1 MTRSAPIDLDGFDP
15 DILDAARDVA
25 RRAGVPVETWIASI
39 VTPDEV
45 ADPPRKSQSAPPRKT
60 SSTAPRENPPR
71 ENLPKENSA
80 KAGKAPAQ
88 PKLPDAAPAFV
99 AGDARPA
106 AEPALAPVPAAPAP
120 AMPDPMAQALARMM
134 QRLDAIDERIAGEH
148 TAAQAA
154 AARTLAELERRMA
167 ELGEQITA
175 PRPIG
180 RRGRS
185 AAVEVRDAVSE
196 IRQRQRE
203 LDAHPAPA
211 ATVIGD
217 LRSET
222 IRLRASLDGLA
233 TGREVGALEA
243 AMHALA
249 TGVEGSP
256 AQADLSAVT
265 GPLDRIRAEVDRLC
279 GDTAREVQTRLAA
292 DLESLGA
299 RVDTVLRSGPEA
311 FADREALDGLFREL
325 QEIRGAIAGLAAPE
339 RIEVLTSG
347 VAAISAEIARLR
359 TEAGAQANVA
369 SLRPLL
375 EEIRA
380 GLERPAQGGLEARID
395 AMAAKLDALR
405 DVTAVTEAP
414 DSAAIIH
421 RIDALSEKVD
431 RVHINPVGD
440 LIERLEGLGASL
452 RRPVVP
458 DGDLAAIHGM
468 LHDLSVK
475 VDRMGTSDTVSAEG
489 LDALEHQVLALAAR
503 IDTRDSDPAL
513 VGLERTM
520 GDLLAQVSALREEA
534 PLSERAARHAM
545 AETVGGGD
553 LDRLQAGLA
562 DLRDQQAA
570 SEKRLQS
577 TLTGVHTVL
586 ERLAG
591 RFVPTETANG
601 PIEMRAA
608 TERMLATAAIPPADA
623 AAGAAL
629 PKPTIAK
636 PTIPKTAIN
645 PAARGAARRAD
656 PQVERPRPDA
666 VLGDLPLEPGTR
678 RPGREPLRDDADPQ
692 APVVSDGDI
701 KTSFIAAAR
710 RAAQVAQAEAN
721 GSGPNL
727 SERRPAA
734 ASVGDE
740 APAPGPLAR
749 LRREIDRRRKPLL
762 LGLAAIILALGALQ
776 AIGTNRPVQE
786 TAAVAVPESP
796 QPAAVPDPVTTQ
808 ALADPAVI
816 RDEAGKPVAGK
827 LETSKSET
835 PKAETPKSE
844 TAKAGATRGMP
855 QVSEMAALSA
865 DLAAIPETLAPLR
878 QAALDGD
885 GAAIYDLAARFSDG
899 RGVTRDLSL
908 SRKLYDKLAQAGYAP
923 AQYKLGGLHEK
934 GLGAPRDLA
943 QAKLWYGR
951 AADQGNARAMHN
963 LAVIHAENPTASG
976 KPDYATAAQW
986 FRRAAEYGLRDS
998 QYNLAVLYARG
1009 LGVQQDLVQS
1019 YLWFSAAGAQGDADA
1034 AKKRDDVA
1042 AKLEPK
1048 DLAAARGLVA
1058 AFKAKTPDPA
1068 HNEPPAPAIAPRTM
1082 SLLGA
1087 APPVPVSVPP
1097 RRG

>member
-45 ADPPRKSQSAPPRKT
+45 TEPPRKT
-60 SSTAPRENPPR
+60 PSSTSR
-71 ENLPKENSA
+71 
-80 KAGKAPAQ
+80 KAPANTARETSSGAKAQPQ
-88 PKLPDAAPAFV
+88 PKIPDAAPAV
-99 AGDARPA
+99 AAEEARPA
-106 AEPALAPVPAAPAP
+106 PEPARATAPAT
-120 AMPDPMAQALARMM
+120 AMPDPMAQALAQMM
-134 QRLDAIDERIAGEH
+134 QRLDAIDDRIAGEH

-203 LDAHPAPA
+203 LDAHAAPA

-222 IRLRASLDGLA
+222 SRLRASLDGLA
-233 TGREVGALEA
+233 TGREVGALEQ

-265 GPLDRIRAEVDRLC
+265 APLDRIRAEVDRLC
-279 GDTAREVQTRLAA
+279 GDTAREVQVRLAA

-299 RVDTVLRSGPEA
+299 RVDAVLRSGPEA

-325 QEIRGAIAGLAAPE
+325 QDIRGAIAGLAAPE
-339 RIEVLTSG
+339 RIEILTSG
-347 VAAISAEIARLR
+347 VAAISAEIARLQ
-359 TEAGAQANVA
+359 TGAGAQANLA

-375 EEIRA
+375 EDIRA
-380 GLERPAQGGLEARID
+380 SLDRPAQAGLEARID

-405 DVTAVTEAP
+405 DGSAVPDGP

-440 LIERLEGLGASL
+440 LIERLEGLGATL
-452 RRPVVP
+452 RRPMVP

-503 IDTRDSDPAL
+503 IDTRDADPAL

-534 PLSERAARHAM
+534 PLAERAARHAM
-545 AETVGGGD
+545 AETVGGAD
-553 LDRLQAGLA
+553 LGRLQAGLA

-586 ERLAG
+586 ERIAG
-591 RFVPTETANG
+591 RFVSTETVTG
-601 PIEMRAA
+601 PPEMRAA
-608 TERMLATAAIPPADA
+608 TERALG
-623 AAGAAL
+623 AAGMPLADPSL
-629 PKPTIAK
+629 NPSPKPAIK
-636 PTIPKTAIN
+636 PAIK
-645 PAARGAARRAD
+645 AAGRRAG

-666 VLGDLPLEPGTR
+666 ALGDLPLEPGAR
-678 RPGREPLRDDADPQ
+678 RPGREPLRDDADTH
-692 APVVSDGDI
+692 ASAALDGDI

-710 RAAQVAQAEAN
+710 RAAQVAQAEATGNASSLN
-721 GSGPNL
+721 GRHPDTAPVRG
-727 SERRPAA
+727 
-734 ASVGDE
+734 E
-740 APAPGPLAR
+740 APASGLAAGRLAR
-749 LRREIDRRRKPLL
+749 LRAELDRRRKPLL

-776 AIGTNRPVQE
+776 AIGTSRPVNE
-786 TAAVAVPESP
+786 TVAVTAPETSRAD
-796 QPAAVPDPVTTQ
+796 QPATASSPPDPVTTQ
-808 ALADPAVI
+808 SLAESAGA
-816 RDEAGKPVAGK
+816 RDEAAKPAAGK
-827 LETSKSET
+827 LETTKTEPS
-835 PKAETPKSE
+835 KAETTKV
-844 TAKAGATRGMP
+844 GAVRGVP
-855 QVSEMAALSA
+855 QVSEMAGLSG
-865 DLAAIPETLAPLR
+865 DLAAVPETLAPLR
-878 QAALDGD
+878 QAALEGD
-885 GAAIYDLAARFSDG
+885 GAAIYDLAARSADG
-899 RGVTRDLSL
+899 RGVARDLSL
-908 SRKLYDKLAQAGYAP
+908 SRKLYDRLAQAGYAP
-923 AQYKLGGLHEK
+923 AQYKLGGIHEK
-934 GLGAPRDLA
+934 GLGVPRDLG

-951 AADQGNARAMHN
+951 AAEQGNARAMHN
-963 LAVIHAENPTASG
+963 LAVIHAENPMASG
-976 KPDYATAAQW
+976 KPDYAAAGQW

-1048 DLAAARGLVA
+1048 DLATARGLVA
-1058 AFKAKTPDPA
+1058 AFRAKAPDPA
-1068 HNEPPAPAIAPRTM
+1068 HNEPPAPPTAPRTM

-1087 APPVPVSVPP
+1087 TPPVPTTAPP